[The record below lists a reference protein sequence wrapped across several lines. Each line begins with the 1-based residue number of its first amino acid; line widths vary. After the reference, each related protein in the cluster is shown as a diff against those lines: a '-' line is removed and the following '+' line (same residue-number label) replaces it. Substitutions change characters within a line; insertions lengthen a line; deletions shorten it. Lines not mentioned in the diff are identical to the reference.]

1 MTAECHWFLNLAQ
14 HPTLGTQDSRHDKEL
29 FETLSQMAGYQD
41 LHKSGVYDY
50 KYTVFRQVCS
60 ETFDIKSEAGQK
72 WSFFTGRLG
81 LPDKSD
87 IT

>member
-1 MTAECHWFLNLAQ
+1 
-14 HPTLGTQDSRHDKEL
+14 
-29 FETLSQMAGYQD
+29 MAGYQD